1 MASQDYQSNSNCYEL
16 WSNEMN
22 DNTHFFRALMCS
34 LFCAPVALAMAGEIN
49 IRRYQLPDHGSIQLK
64 VPTLWK
70 DEIQQP
76 PNRLPPTIT
85 FKQKAGASFDVLITP
100 IWPAKKDMPL
110 TEEEGIRQ
118 LVLQGAELA
127 QPQSVEEKIELKK
140 LDGSSGPGYYFSVTD
155 RAPGP
160 GEYKY
165 MTQGMVR
172 VSNLVVT
179 FTILTNDGQGN
190 IVTDAI
196 AMLKS
201 AVHVDEG
208 AI

>member
-1 MASQDYQSNSNCYEL
+1 
-16 WSNEMN
+16 MN
-22 DNTHFFRALMCS
+22 HTERIFGALLCLLFFVSIA
-34 LFCAPVALAMAGEIN
+34 VATAGDTG
-49 IRRYQLPDHGSIQLK
+49 IRRYQLPDHGSIQLI
-64 VPTLWK
+64 VPALWK
-70 DEIQQP
+70 DEIWQP

-85 FKQKAGASFDVLITP
+85 FKQKVGAPFEVLITP

-110 TEEEGIRQ
+110 TKAEGIRQ

-127 QPQSVEEKIELKK
+127 QSQSVEETIELKK

-179 FTILTNDGQGN
+179 FTILTNDDQGN
-190 IVTDAI
+190 IVTNAI
-196 AMLKS
+196 AVLKS
-201 AVHVDEG
+201 AVHVAD
-208 AI
+208 